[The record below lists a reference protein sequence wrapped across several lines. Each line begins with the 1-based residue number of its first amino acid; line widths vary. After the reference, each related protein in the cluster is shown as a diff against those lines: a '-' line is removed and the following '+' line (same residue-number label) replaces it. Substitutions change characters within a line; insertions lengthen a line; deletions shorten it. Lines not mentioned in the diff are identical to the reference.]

1 MTQGKLSSA
10 EQRMGKE
17 DGGLARHSVE
27 CTGNIDWKGAKIV
40 DRETGLRQRKV
51 REGIE
56 SLRER
61 HHGMRVL
68 VNHDQLEM
76 WKPILNDY
84 FELERKHIFPRL

>member
-1 MTQGKLSSA
+1 MAQGKLSST

-27 CTGNIDWKGAKIV
+27 CTGNSDWEGAKIV
-40 DRETGLRQRKV
+40 GRETVLRQRKV

-56 SLRER
+56 SLHER

-68 VNHDQLEM
+68 NSHGQLEM